1 MLNMHLL
8 KDPHPRKKKICYFS
22 VLPPKFGFPRKHTE
36 SLKEFCKISMS
47 NTSQKNVKMIII
59 WEMKRKKQAS

>member
-8 KDPHPRKKKICYFS
+8 KDLPLQKKKICYFS
-22 VLPPKFGFPRKHTE
+22 VPPLKFDFPHKHAE

-47 NTSQKNVKMIII
+47 NTSPKNVKMIII
-59 WEMKRKKQAS
+59 